1 MPHTSYNSTITAD
14 GARIVDHDDN
24 SKKSNHVEYAPT
36 AMALSAVTPGLRLK
50 VHGLC
55 NGKRVTTIKV
65 RGKMVNYRIREIKPS
80 ETCLLK
86 DFLYEAIFQRDEE
99 NLLPKDIINKPEL
112 RVFIEGF
119 GKPDDYCLVADID
132 GKVVGAVW
140 TRILSGE
147 VKGYGNIDEDT
158 PEFAISL
165 YKEYRNMGIGIAL
178 MRKMLEL
185 LKERGYKRASLS
197 VQKDNYAVRMYKKI
211 GFKIVKESEEE
222 YLMICDL
229 SLP

>member
-1 MPHTSYNSTITAD
+1 M
-14 GARIVDHDDN
+14 
-24 SKKSNHVEYAPT
+24 
-36 AMALSAVTPGLRLK
+36 VT
-50 VHGLC
+50 
-55 NGKRVTTIKV
+55 
-65 RGKMVNYRIREIKPS
+65 YRIREIKPS
-80 ETCLLK
+80 EIYLLK

-99 NLLPKDIINKPEL
+99 NPLPKDIINKPEL

-119 GKPDDYCLVADID
+119 GKPDDCCLVADID

-147 VKGYGNIDEDT
+147 VKGYGNVDEDT

-165 YKEYRNMGIGIAL
+165 YKEYRNMGIGTAL
-178 MRKMLEL
+178 MRRMLEL
-185 LKERGYKRASLS
+185 LKERGYKRASLA
-197 VQKDNYAVRMYKKI
+197 VQKDNYAVRMYKKV

-229 SLP
+229 KSIDVIE

>member
-1 MPHTSYNSTITAD
+1 
-14 GARIVDHDDN
+14 
-24 SKKSNHVEYAPT
+24 
-36 AMALSAVTPGLRLK
+36 
-50 VHGLC
+50 
-55 NGKRVTTIKV
+55 
-65 RGKMVNYRIREIKPS
+65 MVNYRIREIKPS

-165 YKEYRNMGIGIAL
+165 YKEYRNMGIGTAL
-178 MRKMLEL
+178 MRRMLEL

-197 VQKDNYAVRMYKKI
+197 VQKDNYAVRMYKKV

-229 SLP
+229 NLP

>member
-1 MPHTSYNSTITAD
+1 M
-14 GARIVDHDDN
+14 
-24 SKKSNHVEYAPT
+24 
-36 AMALSAVTPGLRLK
+36 VT
-50 VHGLC
+50 
-55 NGKRVTTIKV
+55 
-65 RGKMVNYRIREIKPS
+65 YRIREIKPS
-80 ETCLLK
+80 EIYLLK

-99 NLLPKDIINKPEL
+99 NPLPKDIINKPEL

-119 GKPDDYCLVADID
+119 GKPDDCCLVADID

-147 VKGYGNIDEDT
+147 VKGYGNVDEDT

-165 YKEYRNMGIGIAL
+165 YKEYRNMGIGTAL
-178 MRKMLEL
+178 MRRMLEL
-185 LKERGYKRASLS
+185 LKERGYKRASLA
-197 VQKDNYAVRMYKKI
+197 VQKDNYAVRMYKKV

-229 SLP
+229 KSIDVVE

>member
-1 MPHTSYNSTITAD
+1 M
-14 GARIVDHDDN
+14 
-24 SKKSNHVEYAPT
+24 
-36 AMALSAVTPGLRLK
+36 VT
-50 VHGLC
+50 
-55 NGKRVTTIKV
+55 
-65 RGKMVNYRIREIKPS
+65 YRIREIKPS
-80 ETCLLK
+80 EIYLLK

-99 NLLPKDIINKPEL
+99 NPLPKDIINKPEL

-119 GKPDDYCLVADID
+119 GKPDDCCLVADID

-165 YKEYRNMGIGIAL
+165 YKEYRNMGIGTAL
-178 MRKMLEL
+178 MRRMLEL
-185 LKERGYKRASLS
+185 LKERGYKRASLA
-197 VQKDNYAVRMYKKI
+197 VQKDNYAVRMYKKV

-229 SLP
+229 KSIDVIE

>member
-1 MPHTSYNSTITAD
+1 M
-14 GARIVDHDDN
+14 
-24 SKKSNHVEYAPT
+24 
-36 AMALSAVTPGLRLK
+36 VT
-50 VHGLC
+50 
-55 NGKRVTTIKV
+55 
-65 RGKMVNYRIREIKPS
+65 YRIREIIPS
-80 ETCLLK
+80 ETYLLK

-99 NLLPKDIINKPEL
+99 NPLPKDIINKPEL

-119 GKPDDYCLVADID
+119 GKPDDCCLVADID

-147 VKGYGNIDEDT
+147 VKGYGNLDEDT

-165 YKEYRNMGIGIAL
+165 YKEYRNMGIGTAL
-178 MRKMLEL
+178 MRRMLEL
-185 LKERGYKRASLS
+185 LKERGYKRASLA
-197 VQKDNYAVRMYKKI
+197 VQKDNYAVRMYKKV

-229 SLP
+229 NSH

>member
-1 MPHTSYNSTITAD
+1 
-14 GARIVDHDDN
+14 
-24 SKKSNHVEYAPT
+24 
-36 AMALSAVTPGLRLK
+36 
-50 VHGLC
+50 
-55 NGKRVTTIKV
+55 V
-65 RGKMVNYRIREIKPS
+65 RGKMVTYRIREIKPS
-80 ETCLLK
+80 EIYLLK

-99 NLLPKDIINKPEL
+99 NPLPKDIINKPEL

-119 GKPDDYCLVADID
+119 GKPDDCCLVADID

-147 VKGYGNIDEDT
+147 VKGYGNVDEDT

-165 YKEYRNMGIGIAL
+165 YKEYRNMGIGTAL
-178 MRKMLEL
+178 MRRMLEL
-185 LKERGYKRASLS
+185 LKERGYKRASLA
-197 VQKDNYAVRMYKKI
+197 VQKDNYAVRMYKKV

-229 SLP
+229 KSIDVVE